1 MDVEMVQKTNYP
13 WNGKVMLT
21 VNPERSSNFTV
32 YVRVPDRS
40 TSLLYSLDPQVK
52 GLKSISVNGEAV
64 EIEADRG
71 YIAINRTWK
80 AGDRIEFEM
89 PMEIQKIKAD
99 ERIEADRG
107 KVALRYGPLIYSV
120 ETADQPDINGSLG
133 AGPLSVEWR
142 DDLLDGIMT
151 IKGSWANG
159 TPLLAIPYFVRNN
172 RLPEKYERQERE
184 SPTSIVWINK

>member
-1 MDVEMVQKTNYP
+1 MV
-13 WNGKVMLT
+13 
-21 VNPERSSNFTV
+21 
-32 YVRVPDRS
+32 
-40 TSLLYSLDPQVK
+40 PQIK

-80 AGDRIEFEM
+80 VGDSIEFEM

-107 KVALRYGPLIYSV
+107 KIALRYGPLIYSV
-120 ETADQPDINGSLG
+120 ETADQPDINDSLG

-172 RLPEKYERQERE
+172 RLNKTIEPRE
-184 SPTSIVWINK
+184 DNPPTSIVWLNEE